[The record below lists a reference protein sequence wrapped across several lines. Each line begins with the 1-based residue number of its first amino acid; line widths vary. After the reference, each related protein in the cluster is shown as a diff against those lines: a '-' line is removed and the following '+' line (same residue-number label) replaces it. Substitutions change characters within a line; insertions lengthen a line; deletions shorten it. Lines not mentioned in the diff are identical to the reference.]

1 MPDVDDDAEGEAGG
15 LTDEELLEDPV
26 LELVAVADDVGLVVD
41 VTDDDDDAVPVAV
54 AVDDEVALGLLDG
67 EPLGELEAELVA
79 VALELEVDDEL

>member
-15 LTDEELLEDPV
+15 LADEELLEDPV
-26 LELVAVADDVGLVVD
+26 LELVAVADDVRLVVD

-54 AVDDEVALGLLDG
+54 AVDDEVALGLLEV

>member
-1 MPDVDDDAEGEAGG
+1 M
-15 LTDEELLEDPV
+15 

-54 AVDDEVALGLLDG
+54 AVDDEVALGLLDV
-67 EPLGELEAELVA
+67 EPLGELEAGLVA

>member
-1 MPDVDDDAEGEAGG
+1 M
-15 LTDEELLEDPV
+15 